1 MVERVVD
8 VDEVEGP
15 IPSSR
20 TETIKT
26 KFKHPKLDYCKDEL
40 KNILEKLIENNY
52 HSTAEIVFNSIAYTG
67 VETDAN
73 PELKSKPTM
82 EEFLKSE

>member
-1 MVERVVD
+1 
-8 VDEVEGP
+8 
-15 IPSSR
+15 
-20 TETIKT
+20 
-26 KFKHPKLDYCKDEL
+26 
-40 KNILEKLIENNY
+40 LIENNY